1 MAERVSGPDG
11 WTGLSVDVPPP
22 PRPAQIDRLSTVLAP
37 LSRITA
43 PLAIGINR
51 IPDRGALFVGNH
63 TILGLF
69 DVPFMMR
76 ELWLRRGILPRGL
89 GDHAHYA
96 LPLWRDLLESGG
108 MVRGTRENVREL
120 MRRGEHVL
128 VYPGGADEV
137 MKGRGQ
143 RYRLLWKQRLGFA
156 QLAIEFGYPIVPFSA
171 VGGDDMFDV
180 IADRETPGLAQA
192 SKLAERVTGRPL
204 PPLVAGVGPTLIPRP
219 ERLYF
224 SFGEPIET
232 EGFHGRHDDD
242 QAARE
247 LRDQVRDAVST
258 GIDELLELRAD
269 DPGRSLRRRL
279 RGGLDG
285 DGGTGSQTDRADYRS
300 APR

>member
-1 MAERVSGPDG
+1 M
-11 WTGLSVDVPPP
+11 
-22 PRPAQIDRLSTVLAP
+22 
-37 LSRITA
+37 
-43 PLAIGINR
+43 IGIDR

-63 TILGLF
+63 TILGLI

-96 LPLWRDLLESGG
+96 VPLWRELLISGG

-137 MKGRGQ
+137 LKGRGQ

-156 QLAIEFGYPIVPFSA
+156 RLAIESGYPIVPFAA

-192 SKLAERVTGRPL
+192 SKLVERLGGRPL
-204 PPLVAGVGPTLIPRP
+204 PPVVVGLGPTLIPRP

-224 SFGEPIET
+224 RFGEPIET
-232 EGFHGRHDDD
+232 ARLDGRHDDD
-242 QAARE
+242 RAVRE
-247 LRDQVRDAVST
+247 LRDQVRDAVGA
-258 GIDELLELRAD
+258 GIDELLVVRAG
-269 DPGRSLRRRL
+269 DPGRSLRWRL
-279 RGGLDG
+279 RGGLDRDG
-285 DGGTGSQTDRADYRS
+285 DTGSEAARADYRP
-300 APR
+300 APRCSDQGG